1 MQQRRAFVNN
11 WSYGGMF
18 FNDCFS
24 LLLKVFGLCSKSK
37 AITDFS
43 KTAGK
48 RMYCS
53 KSKPNISLAQ
63 SCTAFA
69 LERYITLMI
78 FALCFSGCWWLA
90 PCTDSLKHRL
100 CSWGCSFPPNF
111 SGYEFTAS
119 FSVSEGF
126 GCLPWQSAEH
136 VCIMKRCLHPNESL
150 CAFQTGKRRKNCSA
164 HHRVTADK
172 AVAFPAKK
180 MKIIISSGEW
190 AKNRLSFWVCKE
202 YF

>member
-1 MQQRRAFVNN
+1 MFFFFCSFCLFNFAGTMQQRRAFVNN

-37 AITDFS
+37 AITDFR

-63 SCTAFA
+63 SCTALG

-78 FALCFSGCWWLA
+78 FALCFRGCWWLA

-150 CAFQTGKRRKNCSA
+150 CAF
-164 HHRVTADK
+164 
-172 AVAFPAKK
+172 
-180 MKIIISSGEW
+180 
-190 AKNRLSFWVCKE
+190 
-202 YF
+202 